1 MLLGLK
7 LPSASSSS
15 SNFCA
20 SLFVFVSLFISCVCP
35 PRTEAAATYLR
46 HFCLD
51 EITTPNSTYRSNLN
65 HLLAYLSSNATRTT
79 GFYNAT
85 ASSETSEDTVY
96 GIFLCRG
103 DLPAEACRDC
113 AAGATKDLVQRC
125 PEEEGAVGYYEECML
140 RYSSRYIFSSLAPDP
155 NSLTSGNKNISDAIR
170 FSELLRAS
178 FNELATGISDLGL
191 GAKKFGTKEARFTS
205 SQTVYTLVQCT
216 PDLTGSDCNRCLQI
230 AMSYLP
236 GCCSGKESA
245 SALFPS
251 CTVRYNVHPFYLTV
265 NTSGA
270 RPNPLVPPPPGKGRS
285 SSLTIIIVVASI
297 SVSTALFLMGYCFLR
312 KRARTKYNAMQ
323 AENSKKSGTTDDIS
337 TLESLQFNFATIEA
351 ATEGFSVNNKLGEG
365 GFGAVYK
372 GTLTNGQQ
380 IAVKRLSK
388 RSSQGGDEFKNEVV
402 LVAKLQHR
410 NLARLVGFCLEGEE
424 KILVYEFVPNKSL
437 DYFLYDPERQ
447 GQLDWSRRYKII
459 VGIARGILYLH
470 EDSRL
475 RIIHRDLK
483 ASNILL
489 DGDMNPKVS
498 DFGMAK
504 IFGVDQTQGKTRR
517 IAGTFG
523 YMSPEYAM
531 HGKFSVKSDVYSFGV
546 LILEIL
552 SGKKISSFSQSDG
565 SGHLL
570 TYAWKHW
577 RDGTPLEL
585 LDPSLG
591 DSYSINE
598 VIRCLHFGLLCVQD
612 DPADRPTIAS
622 VVLMLNS
629 YSVALSSPKQPA
641 YWLHSRTEQKL
652 PLKEPEADQSTSKSM
667 SCTVNEVSVT
677 ELYPR

>member
-1 MLLGLK
+1 MFLGFLQLLS
-7 LPSASSSS
+7 PS
-15 SNFCA
+15 SNFCVSVLIMI
-20 SLFVFVSLFISCVCP
+20 SLQISFVSQTI
-35 PRTEAAATYLR
+35 TEAAATYML
-46 HFCLD
+46 HGCLNA
-51 EITTPNSTYRSNLN
+51 ITTPDTTYRYNLN
-65 HLLAYLSSNATRTT
+65 HLLSYLSSNATRTT

-85 ASSETSEDTVY
+85 ASSGTSQDTVY
-96 GIFLCRG
+96 GMFLCRG
-103 DLPAEACRDC
+103 DLPADSCRDC
-113 AAGATKDLVQRC
+113 VSGATKDLVQRC
-125 PEEEGAVGYYEECML
+125 PEMKWAIGYYEECML
-140 RYSSRYIFSSLAPDP
+140 HYSSRYFFSSLDVDP
-155 NSLTSGNKNISDAIR
+155 SYLISANKSISEAIR
-170 FSELLRAS
+170 LDELLRAT
-178 FNELATGISDLGL
+178 FNELAIGISDLGP
-191 GAKKFGTKEARFTS
+191 GAKKFGTKETRLAASRI
-205 SQTVYTLVQCT
+205 VYTLVQCT
-216 PDLTGSDCNRCLQI
+216 PDLTGSECNRCLNTAI
-230 AMSYLP
+230 TYLP
-236 GCCSGKESA
+236 SGGKESA
-245 SALFPS
+245 SVLFPS
-251 CTVRYNVHPFYLTV
+251 CIVRYGVRPFYLSV
-265 NTSGA
+265 NESGA
-270 RPNPLVPPPPGKGRS
+270 RPTPLVPPLPGKSRI
-285 SSLTIIIVVASI
+285 SSLTIIAIVASI
-297 SVSTALFLMGYCFLR
+297 SVST
-312 KRARTKYNAMQ
+312 
-323 AENSKKSGTTDDIS
+323 
-337 TLESLQFNFATIEA
+337 
-351 ATEGFSVNNKLGEG
+351 
-365 GFGAVYK
+365 

-380 IAVKRLSK
+380 LAVKRLSK
-388 RSSQGGDEFKNEVV
+388 SSKQGGDEFKNEVV

-470 EDSRL
+470 EDSQL

-489 DGDMNPKVS
+489 DGDMNPKIS

-531 HGKFSVKSDVYSFGV
+531 HGKFSVKSDMYSFGV

-565 SGHLL
+565 AGHLL
-570 TYAWKHW
+570 SYAWKHW
-577 RDGTPLEL
+577 RDGTPLAL

-598 VIRCLHFGLLCVQD
+598 VIRCLHCGLLCVQD

-629 YSVALSSPKQPA
+629 YSVTLPSPNQPA

-652 PLKEPEADQSTSKSM
+652 PLKELEADQSTSKSV
-667 SCTVNEVSVT
+667 SYTVNKVSVT